1 VNKIKQISD
10 ISAFIVAGGKGARLG
25 DLGKHTQKCMLELWG
40 KPMLYYLVVLLRNV
54 GCFKIVIAVNH
65 LQSQVTDYFKDG
77 KDYGV
82 EIKYVEG
89 NFNSTY
95 DALYQSLNHLSSRI
109 LYIHAN
115 ILFQGT
121 LLENIISLSN
131 RQDKNIIAVIS
142 NNNLNLKH
150 AQVSLD
156 SEQNVSVIDL
166 EERNNRYPY
175 TFLGLAYY
183 KKQDFITQFD
193 GNSNGMVEKLIQQL
207 LNINIKTLAYQ
218 YRGDWRHIETEQDY
232 STIKQESKWGTV
244 KIIPSLV
251 INVADSC
258 NMHCIYCP
266 PNGENLCQ
274 GNNEYDIKAAK
285 TLIKLAKQNQFK
297 TVRLTGGEP
306 FLKPKRLQILL
317 EECSNSFERLVLN
330 TNGLLLNDYFGWL
343 EKYKNNLVL
352 KISLDSIKSKEFANL
367 TTSNEFDKVTKN
379 IRTALLLGFRVEI
392 NTVLINQSLEGIV
405 QLIAHYTENKV
416 PIKLLTLSSYFGKVD
431 TSICNFDLIG
441 LVEYLDSVSKNKENE
456 QLNGSRGI
464 SMLKYSIN
472 ATSVLLVDH
481 SCKSSKTPMK
491 CYFDVCEET
500 CNLFPCDCGVL
511 SISLGTNGILS
522 TCRGHDDF
530 GVNIFDKTELEI
542 NEIFKLFLKQFENCV
557 DVNVNHCNK
566 K

>member
-25 DLGKHTQKCMLELWG
+25 DLGKHTQKCMLEFWG
-40 KPMLYYLVVLLRNV
+40 KPMLYYLIVLLRNA

-65 LQSQVTDYFKDG
+65 LQSQITDYFKDG

-82 EIKYVEG
+82 EIEYVEG
-89 NFNSTY
+89 NFSSTY

-131 RQDKNIIAVIS
+131 QQDKNIIAVIS
-142 NNNLNLKH
+142 NNNLKLKH

-156 SEQNVSVIDL
+156 AEHNISAIDL

-175 TFLGLAYY
+175 TFLGVAYY

-193 GNSNGMVEKLIQQL
+193 GNSAGMVEKLIQQL
-207 LNINIKTLAYQ
+207 LDANIKTLAHQ

-232 STIKQESKWGTV
+232 SSIKQESKWGTV

-251 INVADSC
+251 LNVADNC

-274 GNNEYDIKAAK
+274 GNNEYDINAAK
-285 TLIKLAKQNQFK
+285 TLIKLAKQNHFK

-306 FLKPKRLQILL
+306 LLKPKRLQILL

-352 KISLDSIKSKEFANL
+352 KISLDSIKSNEFAKL
-367 TTSNEFDKVTKN
+367 TTSNEFDKVTEN
-379 IRTALLLGFRVEI
+379 IRTALTLGFKVEI
-392 NTVLINQSLEGIV
+392 NTVLINQSLEGIG

-416 PIKLLTLSSYFGKVD
+416 PIKLLTLSSYFEKVD
-431 TSICNFDLIG
+431 TSISNFDFVG
-441 LVEYLDSVSKNKENE
+441 LVEYLDTVSKKKENE

-472 ATSVLLVDH
+472 DTAVLLVDH

-500 CNLFPCDCGVL
+500 CYLFPCDCGVL

-522 TCRGHDDF
+522 TCRGRDDF
-530 GVNIFDKTELEI
+530 GVNIFDKTEMEI
-542 NEIFKLFLKQFENCV
+542 DTIFKLFLKQFENCV
-557 DVNVNHCNK
+557 DVNVNHCNTK
-566 K
+566 